1 MKKLLGVL
9 AGGLLLSGATAA
21 NAQFV
26 EVEDNNSK
34 AQANPVVGI
43 LNGGTIRGLS
53 TGSSTSVP
61 GIGSADYFRVQT
73 AAAPLAIYRHRLTIT
88 TDGTAGHT
96 GTIRGLTQ
104 TAGVPNAG
112 TDSTVQT
119 SSSTSTPPR
128 FNQWYGFGRQEEIYY
143 RVTGGSATTVDYVAN
158 YSVEAVTPMDLGTFQ
173 AGDIMITTVGQGH
186 TTDTDFWVYD
196 GGLNALSGYGNDD
209 EFGTTSLQSRLTRA
223 YTPGIYYLALS
234 NFNVANDQ
242 GSPADDDF
250 RSGAV
255 LDFPNGIANSS
266 TTTNLN
272 VTFSVTDAAGTTQ
285 FPATKAGPFDIV
297 WARFTVVPE
306 PASLLLLALGG
317 LGIFRRR

>member
-1 MKKLLGVL
+1 ML
-9 AGGLLLSGATAA
+9 AGGLLLSGATVAS
-21 NAQFV
+21 AQFV
-26 EVEDNNSK
+26 ETEDNNTK
-34 AQANPVVGI
+34 AQANSVAGI
-43 LNGGTIRGLS
+43 LPGGTIRGLS
-53 TGSSTSVP
+53 TGSSTTVP
-61 GIGSADYFRVQT
+61 GPGSADYFRVQT

-104 TAGVPNAG
+104 SAGVPNPTSDA
-112 TDSTVQT
+112 TVQT
-119 SSSTSTPPR
+119 SSATTTPPR

-143 RVTGGSATTVDYVAN
+143 RVTGTSTTTADYIAT
-158 YSVEAVTPMDLGTFQ
+158 YSVETVTPMDLGTFQ
-173 AGDIMITTVGQGH
+173 AGNITISTINQGH

-196 GGLNALSGYGNDD
+196 GGLNALPGYGNDD
-209 EFGTTSLQSRLTRA
+209 ESVAGGGGGTTLQSLLTRA
-223 YTPGIYYLALS
+223 YTPGVYYLALS

-242 GSPADDDF
+242 AAAADDDF
-250 RSGAV
+250 RSGAM

-266 TTTNLN
+266 STGNLN

-285 FPATKAGPFDIV
+285 FPATKAGPYDIV

-317 LGIFRRR
+317 LSIFRRR